1 VTYGFLPRLI
11 VLTVAEF
18 RVRRILA
25 ETPARN
31 EEFRRL
37 VEWMKLPLVTTSAEG
52 TATAPPA
59 PAGAPSATEPA
70 LPPPGTACEI
80 VVDGSLSRD
89 AIDRVVRDRFGWTP
103 SAPGSP
109 QMPLVIVLSAWEEPT
124 KGNQR
129 RFQGVPAE
137 RLVILGL
144 FNPSANGTDDPRL
157 ARIRDRW
164 KRQLQGLRCRVEALG

>member
-1 VTYGFLPRLI
+1 IL
-11 VLTVAEF
+11 VLTIAEL
-18 RVRRILA
+18 RVRGILR

-59 PAGAPSATEPA
+59 PAGAPSGNDPA

-80 VVDGSLSRD
+80 VVDGSLSRE
-89 AIDRVVRDRFGWTP
+89 AIDRVVRDRFGWTT
-103 SAPGSP
+103 SASP
-109 QMPLVIVLSAWEEPT
+109 DAPLVIVLSAWEEPT

-129 RFQGVPAE
+129 RFQTVPAE
-137 RLVILGL
+137 RLVVLGL

-164 KRQLQGLRCRVEALG
+164 